1 MDYAGVT
8 SVMKRS
14 LEGGGRGEVEVA
26 KAARAQRMLR
36 LGLKGGGRSQEPK
49 NARKETL
56 EAAKCKEMDSALST
70 SLGSSPAG
78 WP

>member
-1 MDYAGVT
+1 MT
-8 SVMKRS
+8 
-14 LEGGGRGEVEVA
+14 
-26 KAARAQRMLR
+26 KAARAQKMLR
-36 LGLKGGGRSQEPK
+36 LGFKGGGRSQEPK

>member
-1 MDYAGVT
+1 M
-8 SVMKRS
+8 
-14 LEGGGRGEVEVA
+14 A

-56 EAAKCKEMDSALST
+56 EAAECKEMDSALST